1 MQNGV
6 SIEMMIVDSPHILF
20 GTQWYIER
28 ANPIQTPEDHLREYQ
43 GTIRLANT
51 RTKLYLSPTDSRKVR
66 IHIHLVVMIMREP
79 DGYFRD
85 SSHCSPRDICG
96 V

>member
-6 SIEMMIVDSPHILF
+6 SIEMMIVDLPHILF

-28 ANPIQTPEDHLREYQ
+28 ANPVQTPEDHLREYQ
-43 GTIRLANT
+43 GTIRLANA

-66 IHIHLVVMIMREP
+66 IHIYPAVVIIRGP
-79 DGYFRD
+79 DGYFRE
-85 SSHCSPRDICG
+85 SFHCSPRNICG